1 MHSTGDFPIF
11 AFYFQFLSILAVL
24 VCSFSSKLLKSLKRA
39 PRIGAE
45 SRLTSSLQ
53 VSAKGLPDTFL
64 TSDELK
70 KINAQ
75 LLKMERQKAEA
86 IRLIREKNRC
96 L

>member
-39 PRIGAE
+39 LRIGAE
-45 SRLTSSLQ
+45 PRSTSNLQ
-53 VSAKGLPDTFL
+53 ISTKGLPDTFL
-64 TSDELK
+64 TSDEL